1 MPGGPISIRSGPTA
15 SFSSGGLS
23 AYVFVKQLLKSV
35 ILLFT
40 MSETSHSTPMVPQP
54 RFLLHVVEPQ
64 AYAGLLLLDK
74 HLAQSALTNTHWDL
88 IKVRTSQVNG
98 CAYCIQ
104 SHSEEALTHGET
116 EKRLRALPAW
126 RESPYF
132 TAEERAILA
141 FTEEMTLLV
150 PHHLADATYDEAV
163 RLLGVPYVVQV
174 LLAVTN
180 MNAWNRLGIAAR
192 LIPA

>member
-1 MPGGPISIRSGPTA
+1 MP
-15 SFSSGGLS
+15 
-23 AYVFVKQLLKSV
+23 
-35 ILLFT
+35 
-40 MSETSHSTPMVPQP
+40 ETSPSAPVVPQP
-54 RFLLHVVEPQ
+54 RFTLHVVEPQ

-74 HLAQSALTNTHWDL
+74 HLTQSALTRAHWDL

-104 SHSEEALTHGET
+104 SHSTEALAHGET
-116 EKRLRALPAW
+116 EQRLRALPAW

-132 TAEERAILA
+132 TAEERVILA

-150 PHHLADATYDEAV
+150 PHHLSDATYAEAV
-163 RLLGVPYVVQV
+163 RLLGVSYVAQV

>member
-1 MPGGPISIRSGPTA
+1 
-15 SFSSGGLS
+15 
-23 AYVFVKQLLKSV
+23 
-35 ILLFT
+35 
-40 MSETSHSTPMVPQP
+40 MSETTPSRPVVPQP
-54 RFLLHVVEPQ
+54 RFVLHDVEPR

-74 HLAQSALTNTHWDL
+74 HLAQSILTNTHWDL

-104 SHSEEALTHGET
+104 AHSLEALTRGET
-116 EKRLRALPAW
+116 DQRLRALPAW

-141 FTEEMTLLV
+141 FTEEVTRLV
-150 PHHLADATYDEAV
+150 PHHLSDATYDEAV
-163 RLLGVPYVVQV
+163 RLLDVPYVAQV

>member
-1 MPGGPISIRSGPTA
+1 
-15 SFSSGGLS
+15 
-23 AYVFVKQLLKSV
+23 
-35 ILLFT
+35 
-40 MSETSHSTPMVPQP
+40 MSETSHSIPIVPQP

-104 SHSEEALTHGET
+104 SHSAEALTHGET

-141 FTEEMTLLV
+141 FTEEVTLLV
-150 PHHLADATYDEAV
+150 PHHLTDATYDEAV
-163 RLLGVPYVVQV
+163 RLLGVPYVAQV
-174 LLAVTN
+174 LLAITN

>member
-1 MPGGPISIRSGPTA
+1 
-15 SFSSGGLS
+15 
-23 AYVFVKQLLKSV
+23 
-35 ILLFT
+35 
-40 MSETSHSTPMVPQP
+40 MSETSLASPVVPQP
-54 RFLLHVVEPQ
+54 RFTLHAVEPQ
-64 AYAGLLLLDK
+64 AYAGLLLLDQ
-74 HLAQSALTNTHWDL
+74 HLAQSALTKTHWNL

-104 SHSEEALTHGET
+104 SHSQEALTHGET
-116 EKRLRALPAW
+116 DKRLRALPAW

-132 TAEERAILA
+132 TDEERAILA
-141 FTEEMTLLV
+141 FTEEVTLLI
-150 PHHLADATYDEAV
+150 PHHLSDATYEEAV
-163 RLLGVPYVVQV
+163 RLLGVPYVAQV

>member
-1 MPGGPISIRSGPTA
+1 
-15 SFSSGGLS
+15 
-23 AYVFVKQLLKSV
+23 
-35 ILLFT
+35 
-40 MSETSHSTPMVPQP
+40 MSKTFNSTPVVPQP
-54 RFLLHVVEPQ
+54 RFVLHLVEPQ

-74 HLAQSALTNTHWDL
+74 HLAQSALTKTHWHL

-104 SHSEEALTHGET
+104 SHSEEALGHGET
-116 EKRLRALPAW
+116 EQRLRALPAW

-141 FTEEMTLLV
+141 FTEEVTLLV
-150 PHHLADATYDEAV
+150 PYQLRDATYDEVV
-163 RLLGVPYVVQV
+163 RLLGVPYLAQV

-192 LIPA
+192 LVPA

>member
-1 MPGGPISIRSGPTA
+1 
-15 SFSSGGLS
+15 
-23 AYVFVKQLLKSV
+23 
-35 ILLFT
+35 
-40 MSETSHSTPMVPQP
+40 MSETLPSVRVVPQP
-54 RFLLHVVEPQ
+54 RFTLHAVEPQ
-64 AYAGLLLLDK
+64 AYAGLRLLDQ

-104 SHSEEALTHGET
+104 SHAKEALARGET
-116 EKRLRALPAW
+116 DQRLRALPAW

-141 FTEEMTLLV
+141 FTEEVTLLV
-150 PHHLADATYDEAV
+150 PHHLADATYEEAV
-163 RLLGVPYVVQV
+163 RLLGVPYVAQV

-180 MNAWNRLGIAAR
+180 MNA
-192 LIPA
+192 

>member
-1 MPGGPISIRSGPTA
+1 MPETTT
-15 SFSSGGLS
+15 S
-23 AYVFVKQLLKSV
+23 APV
-35 ILLFT
+35 
-40 MSETSHSTPMVPQP
+40 VPQP
-54 RFLLHVVEPQ
+54 RFMLHTVEPQ

-74 HLAQSALTNTHWDL
+74 HLAQSALTKTHWDL

-104 SHSEEALTHGET
+104 SHSEEALAHGET
-116 EKRLRALPAW
+116 EQRLRALPAW

-141 FTEEMTLLV
+141 FTEEVTLLV
-150 PHHLADATYDEAV
+150 PHHVSDATYAEVV
-163 RLLGVPYVVQV
+163 RLLVVPYLAQV
-174 LLAVTN
+174 LLAITN

-192 LIPA
+192 LVPA